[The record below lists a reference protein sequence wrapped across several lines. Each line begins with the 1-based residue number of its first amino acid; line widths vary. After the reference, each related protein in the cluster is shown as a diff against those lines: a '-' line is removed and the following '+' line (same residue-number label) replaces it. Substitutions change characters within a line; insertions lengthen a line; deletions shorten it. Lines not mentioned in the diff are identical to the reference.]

1 MAIKTFSV
9 GEVLTAS
16 DTNTYLAN
24 SGLVYVTSTTIG
36 SAVSSV
42 TVSNC
47 FSSTYDNYKVMISGG
62 TSSAAGGDDD
72 LILQLTVSGTASTAN
87 YNMTN
92 PYWSWGSTTT
102 FVRTGGGASFVYAG
116 GIADSLYMN
125 ADLMLPFAA
134 KYTTCSAFNI
144 RNAVGGPTFGV
155 HKVNTS
161 YDGIKI
167 APSSG
172 GTMTGGTITV
182 YGYRKA

>member
-1 MAIKTFSV
+1 MPTPPDF
-9 GEVLTAS
+9 TAG
-16 DTNTYLAN
+16 TALAAASLN
-24 SGLVYVTSTTIG
+24 KIGLWEVTSATIG

-47 FSSTYDNYKVMISGG
+47 FSAAYDNYKILICGG

-87 YNMTN
+87 YSMTN
-92 PYWSWGSTTT
+92 PYWLWGNTST
-102 FVRTGGGASFVYAG
+102 FVRTGGGTSFTYAG

-125 ADLMLPFAA
+125 ADLIFPFAA
-134 KYTTCSAFNI
+134 KYTTCSAYNI
-144 RNAVGGPTFGV
+144 RNAVGGPTFGI

-182 YGYRKA
+182 YGYGKV